1 MLVTIGIQNVAR
13 EVRIE
18 TDETEEAL
26 SAAITKAVTSGEP
39 LVIASTKGHKTFVPA
54 AAIAFVEIG
63 QNDKRSV
70 GFAQPFVYKPN
81 LGCQPNTIHTAC
93 MVGGELSE

>member
-70 GFAQPFVYKPN
+70 GFVYKPN

>member
-54 AAIAFVEIG
+54 AAIAFV
-63 QNDKRSV
+63 
-70 GFAQPFVYKPN
+70 YKPN